1 MIAYADDIAI
11 NICNMGE
18 LNYTKMTTA
27 LEIIGYEAACLG
39 LKFSPSKYEAI
50 WYRSKNPE
58 CLFRISGEVIPWS
71 HQ

>member
-27 LEIIGYEAACLG
+27 LERIGYEAARLG
-39 LKFSPSKYEAI
+39 QKFYEAI

-58 CLFRISGEVIPWS
+58 SLFRISGEVIPWS